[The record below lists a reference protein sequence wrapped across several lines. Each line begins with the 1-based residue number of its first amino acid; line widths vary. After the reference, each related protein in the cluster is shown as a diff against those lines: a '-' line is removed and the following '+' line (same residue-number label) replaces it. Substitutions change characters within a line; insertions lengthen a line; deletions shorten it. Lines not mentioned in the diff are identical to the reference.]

1 MHWSELPNSWREQ
14 GTAIRYQLSYP
25 AQNGGMSTC
34 KLLLCVNCVNINF
47 IVQPVSYCCV
57 QCCCTTCTL
66 LLCVSS
72 VVVLQYSAMFHESGY
87 GDTAGQVL
95 TKAAKYVSYTCP
107 MGVHV

>member
-14 GTAIRYQLSYP
+14 GTAIWYQLSYP